1 MCREIDVGLL
11 RRLLRYDPE
20 TGRLFW
26 LSRSTDSC
34 AANRVA
40 SWNARFSNREAFTA
54 DHGNGYR
61 SGGLFGRIYRAH
73 RVAWAIHYGEWPSMW
88 VDHINGNRSDNRIA
102 NLRLAS
108 ASQNSRNTRSAKGS
122 SSQFL
127 GVHRD
132 NSKAKWKAKIRI
144 DGRDKHLG
152 YFDIEEDAARAYDAA
167 ALASFGDFARPN
179 FNTAT

>member
-34 AANRVA
+34 
-40 SWNARFSNREAFTA
+40 
-54 DHGNGYR
+54 
-61 SGGLFGRIYRAH
+61 
-73 RVAWAIHYGEWPSMW
+73 
-88 VDHINGNRSDNRIA
+88 
-102 NLRLAS
+102 
-108 ASQNSRNTRSAKGS
+108 
-122 SSQFL
+122 
-127 GVHRD
+127 
-132 NSKAKWKAKIRI
+132 KAKIRI